1 MEVKHIK
8 TMVKE
13 RKRNRGLKYTPTYRY
28 NKHWIGSSCDYVEV
42 LNNYGL
48 LGNVL
53 NKQLKIGGI
62 IIQ

>member
-1 MEVKHIK
+1 MELKHIK
-8 TMVKE
+8 TIVKE
-13 RKRNRGLKYTPTYRY
+13 RKRNRGLKYTPSYRY
-28 NKHWIGSSCDYVEV
+28 NKHWSSSSSDYLKV
-42 LNNYGL
+42 LNDYGL